1 MPVFNGK
8 TVPLGATHYTVSP
21 GMRTRFMCR
30 DPLLPSEWRGFYGEG
45 WTAMETSLPINQLP
59 YWALNPAEQEAHNKK
74 TENRFLG
81 FEITECPRKF
91 FEYIATYGQATMKVD
106 PGAGDHTVASLVR
119 TSPLSVVWTSPFPKP
134 TDSDKKL
141 DAAIDKVKQATDDLV
156 KARDAKPRVRMSA
169 VSDPLCF
176 DESGS
181 ISERA
186 LARIHRKVM
195 TAKANGTPY
204 WMWTAGGWT
213 DEQLIEHGYMV
224 APVKSKIMSI
234 LCSETAT
241 SVKPINQGNRIRAKS
256 ATKAREAN
264 AKTVESLRE
273 RIETLQLHAK
283 NSRAAARDLEKYTKP
298 VKLCHLNIGDLFMVP
313 ETNMNVWQRSRWCGK
328 LLQVITVPGE
338 NPAYTKGQFG
348 LYGCQKSLR
357 AMDMD
362 THEPLEMPCLSTLV
376 WRC

>member
-156 KARDAKPRVRMSA
+156 KARDAKP
-169 VSDPLCF
+169 
-176 DESGS
+176 
-181 ISERA
+181 
-186 LARIHRKVM
+186 
-195 TAKANGTPY
+195 
-204 WMWTAGGWT
+204 
-213 DEQLIEHGYMV
+213 
-224 APVKSKIMSI
+224 
-234 LCSETAT
+234 
-241 SVKPINQGNRIRAKS
+241 
-256 ATKAREAN
+256 
-264 AKTVESLRE
+264 
-273 RIETLQLHAK
+273 
-283 NSRAAARDLEKYTKP
+283 